1 MKELETILKKENYD
15 FKVIEQISD
24 GETSQIFLG
33 EFNNT
38 KSIFK
43 LSKKN
48 KFKLIINEYL
58 KNEIIQKIVTKKISP
73 KILFYNLHSGLI
85 IYEYFEKDSSD
96 KLFNNFYQLGKKLK
110 ELHEITSHK
119 KIKTFEDQ
127 FNLYLNVSSSE
138 LDNKYFN
145 DAVDLFNELNVG
157 KENYV
162 LSHNDLNSSNVM
174 FKNNKIVFIDFEYL
188 SINSKY
194 SDLSK
199 LIDSFN
205 LKTLEKNKL
214 LKGYGVD
221 EINDSIN
228 IKIQKWS
235 LMNIYTELIWANYI
249 NEYKRNYF
257 DKDYINLL
265 KNKIKQQKQYIKS
278 I

>member
-1 MKELETILKKENYD
+1 MKELQTILKKENYD

-43 LSKKN
+43 LSKKI

-58 KNEIIQKIVTKKISP
+58 KNGIIQKIVTKNISP
-73 KILFYNLHSGLI
+73 KILFHDLRSGLI

-110 ELHEITSHK
+110 ELHEITSNK

-157 KENYV
+157 KENHV

-199 LIDSFN
+199 LIDSLN

-214 LKGYGVD
+214 LEGYGVD

-228 IKIQKWS
+228 IKIKKWS

-265 KNKIKQQKQYIKS
+265 KNKIKQQKQ
-278 I
+278 